1 MTAPEK
7 KKGAVALFAKK
18 IIKNKQKRDAFANAT
33 PAEKDTIIDRALGPD
48 KAADLPNQVREMFKA
63 LSKEELS
70 GLDKMQ
76 TAMTGEPDLV
86 ENVNTNEGPATLA
99 KL

>member
-1 MTAPEK
+1 MTPQQ

-18 IIKNKQKRDAFANAT
+18 IIKNQQKRTAFANASNVD
-33 PAEKDTIIDRALGPD
+33 KDAMIDQALGPA
-48 KAADLPNQVREMFKA
+48 KADLPNGAREMFKA
-63 LSKEELS
+63 LSLEELN

-76 TAMTGEPDLV
+76 TAMAAEPDLV
-86 ENVNTNEGPATLA
+86 ESINTNEGPATLA

>member
-1 MTAPEK
+1 VATPEK

-18 IIKNKQKRDAFANAT
+18 ILGNPQKRAAFASASD
-33 PAEKDTIIDRALGPD
+33 ADKDAMIDAALGPR
-48 KAADLPNQVREMFKA
+48 AADLPSRARVMFKG
-63 LSKEELS
+63 LSLEELN

-76 TAMTGEPDLV
+76 TAMAAEPDLV
-86 ENVNTNEGPATLA
+86 ESVNTNEGPATLA

>member
-1 MTAPEK
+1 MPTPEK

-18 IIKNKQKRDAFANAT
+18 IIKHPQKRAAFANASD
-33 PAEKDTIIDRALGPD
+33 AEKDAMIDAALGPD
-48 KAADLPNQVREMFKA
+48 KADLPNRAREMFKD
-63 LSKEELS
+63 LSLEELN

>member
-1 MTAPEK
+1 VATPEK

-18 IIKNKQKRDAFANAT
+18 IIGNPQKRAAFANAGD
-33 PAEKDTIIDRALGPD
+33 AEKDAMIDAALGPH
-48 KAADLPNQVREMFKA
+48 ASDLPNRARVMFKG
-63 LSKEELS
+63 LSLEELN

-76 TAMTGEPDLV
+76 TALTGEPDFV
-86 ENVNTNEGPATLA
+86 ESVNTHAGPATLA